1 LPQDEVAKI
10 KEEFFMRRQLCWML
24 LVCSSLMPMV
34 GCIIPAYS
42 AIPQRRAEQLIYT
55 SENLRAMV
63 QEWERFWF
71 LDQPDHMTP
80 FRVHGGV
87 I

>member
-1 LPQDEVAKI
+1 
-10 KEEFFMRRQLCWML
+10 MRRQLCWML

>member
-1 LPQDEVAKI
+1 
-10 KEEFFMRRQLCWML
+10 MRRQLCLML
-24 LVCSSLMPMV
+24 LTCSALVPTV

-42 AIPQRRAEQLIYT
+42 ALPQRRAEQLIFT
-55 SENLRAMV
+55 SENLRALV

-71 LDQPDHMTP
+71 MDQPDHMTP
-80 FRVHGGV
+80 WRVHGGV

>member
-1 LPQDEVAKI
+1 
-10 KEEFFMRRQLCWML
+10 MRRQLCL
-24 LVCSSLMPMV
+24 IVLFSCALVPMV

-42 AIPQRRAEQLIYT
+42 ALPQRRAEQLIYT
-55 SENLRAMV
+55 SENLRSLV

-71 LDQPDHMTP
+71 MDQPDHMTP
-80 FRVHGGV
+80 WRVHGGV